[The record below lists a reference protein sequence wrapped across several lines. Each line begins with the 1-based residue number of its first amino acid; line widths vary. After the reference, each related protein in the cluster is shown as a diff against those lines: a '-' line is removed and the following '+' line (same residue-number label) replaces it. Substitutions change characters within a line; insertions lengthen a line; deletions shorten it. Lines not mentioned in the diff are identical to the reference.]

1 MTFKIRNLALAI
13 ILAGLF
19 QGAGAQSLASS
30 LADTY
35 LSQVDEAVKKQSV
48 GDLDTAT
55 RALVENPGLS
65 TQAKFDA
72 LWKAYQAYRTEP
84 TLAAYT
90 ASAIGFLKPADKLQ
104 ELKDE
109 FRRADTPSKN
119 RVQLVQ
125 AIAALYSPP
134 WAEGKALA
142 DASRSRNNEVLAFLQ
157 QAATDKDHDVART
170 AVLGYSRAVPGP
182 QAAALIRQAN
192 QQGALGAEHFMRES
206 IIQIPALPRADQDVT
221 IDSVLVLAGLRANGP
236 EAITLTRLL
245 GAYLKSEKFTG
256 SIGPASRQKLDA
268 FLLSQ
273 EPGRTPGWAAG
284 AFPSVDYNNWLEARG
299 RLAGVS
305 DDAMPE
311 FMLGQLLGSS
321 SGSNQVAAVMAAQ
334 FGPAI
339 ASKVT
344 EPQRTRLLQLLSD
357 AGQVSPLARVG
368 QDDLRGRAIQM
379 LAR

>member
-1 MTFKIRNLALAI
+1 MTFRIRNLTLAI
-13 ILAGLF
+13 VFAGLS
-19 QGAGAQSLASS
+19 QGAGAQPVASNP
-30 LADTY
+30 ADTY
-35 LSQVDEAVKKQSV
+35 LTQVGEAVKKQNM

-55 RALVENPGLS
+55 RALVENRGLS

-104 ELKDE
+104 ELKEE
-109 FRRADTPSKN
+109 FARADTPSRS

-125 AIAALYSPP
+125 AIAGLYSTP
-134 WAEGKALA
+134 WAEGKAPA
-142 DASRSRNNEVLAFLQ
+142 DTNPSRNNEVLAFLQ
-157 QAATDKDHDVART
+157 QAAIDKDDDVART
-170 AVLGYSRAVPGP
+170 AVLAHSRIAPGPRAV
-182 QAAALIRQAN
+182 ALIQQAN
-192 QQGALGAEHFMRES
+192 QRGALGAEHFMRES
-206 IIQIPALPRADQDVT
+206 IIQIPALARADQDVT
-221 IDSVLVLAGLRANGP
+221 IDSILVLAGLRVNGP

-256 SIGPASRQKLDA
+256 SIGPASKQKLDA
-268 FLLSQ
+268 FLLGQ
-273 EPGRTPGWAAG
+273 EPGRAPGWAAG
-284 AFPSVDYNNWLEARG
+284 GFPSVDYNNWLEARG

-305 DDAMPE
+305 NDAMPE

-344 EPQRTRLLQLLSD
+344 EPQRRQLLQLLSD
-357 AGQVSPLARVG
+357 AGQASPLAREG
-368 QDDLRGRAIQM
+368 QNDLRGRAIQM